1 MGHMTISLKDEKEQ
15 RLRILSKQKYGDK
28 KGAISQTVEDLIE
41 LDEKEA
47 RRRRAIQSFLARG
60 KKGYHLGKIAVKHRS
75 ELYDRKIFPDRL

>member
-1 MGHMTISLKDEKEQ
+1 MGHMTISLKEDKEQ
-15 RLRILSKQKYGDK
+15 RLRALAKQKYGPR
-28 KGAISQTVEDLIE
+28 KGALSQTIEDLLE

-75 ELYDRKIFPDRL
+75 ELYDRKIFPD